1 MSIKIVSY
9 NINGFR
15 SSVEKGLLDWIEDNQ
30 FDIVCLQET
39 KTNASKVPQMLINA
53 AGYQHVWHHAKRG
66 GYSGVATLSR
76 SKPIKVYKG
85 TGIEK
90 YDIEGRV
97 LRTDFDNFTLL
108 NCYFPNGGSGEERHK
123 FKMQFLND
131 FYSLTENLLEDGISL
146 IVVGDYNIAHCEIDI
161 NNPGRNQ
168 RTSGF
173 LPEERA
179 WMSSWLELGMVD
191 TFRKLYPKAVEYTWW
206 RFNIGTKEQNKGWR
220 LDYQSVSDDLVGKI
234 VDVKHLREMDYSDH
248 CPVVLELD
256 L

>member
-1 MSIKIVSY
+1 MTIKIVSY

-15 SSVEKGLLDWIEDNQ
+15 SSVEKGLLDWIEDHQ

-39 KTNASKVPQMLINA
+39 KTSESKVPQMLINA

-66 GYSGVATLSR
+66 GYSGVATLSLN
-76 SKPIKVYKG
+76 KPSRVHRG

-90 YDIEGRV
+90 YDVEGRV
-97 LRTDFDNFTLL
+97 LRTDFAGFTLL
-108 NCYFPNGGSGEERHK
+108 NCYFPNGGSGEERQK

-131 FYSLTENLLEDGISL
+131 FYSLTENLLEQGTSL
-146 IVVGDYNIAHCEIDI
+146 IVVGDYNIAHSEMDI
-161 NNPGRNQ
+161 NSPGRHQ

-173 LPEERA
+173 LPEERE
-179 WMSSWLELGMVD
+179 WMTSWLELGMVD
-191 TFRKLYPKAVEYTWW
+191 SFRMRYPKSVEYTWW
-206 RFNIGTKEQNKGWR
+206 RFNVGAKEQNKGWR
-220 LDYQSVSDDLVGKI
+220 LDYQSVSDDLVDKI
-234 VDVKHLREMDYSDH
+234 VDVKHMQEMDFSDH